1 MLRSN
6 AAGTYIWFSIHDTH
20 LSDKRVGGWDRKR
33 GHRGTPRIVHKRR
46 ARRARNGTQM
56 VLASRCV
63 YSAAFWQHCF
73 VTATCPLSH
82 LSGLSCQ
89 SSGDSGG
96 GELGGDSRCT
106 ITWQNLRF
114 GSPNNRGS
122 SHHHSSLHLY
132 RNSTEGGVGRESS
145 RLWALRLRRC
155 GTDLVLLIRHW
166 ISTGYLRR
174 HVAT

>member
-6 AAGTYIWFSIHDTH
+6 AAGTYVWFSIHDTH

-56 VLASRCV
+56 ALASRCV
-63 YSAAFWQHCF
+63 YSAAVTTAAVQ
-73 VTATCPLSH
+73 TATCPLSH

-106 ITWQNLRF
+106 ITWI
-114 GSPNNRGS
+114 
-122 SHHHSSLHLY
+122 SLGWGVGMDGGPGL
-132 RNSTEGGVGRESS
+132 GVGRYPAAAG
-145 RLWALRLRRC
+145 RKPARGVGRYALARGVSDRYGTVTRPLRQ
-155 GTDLVLLIRHW
+155 LA
-166 ISTGYLRR
+166 
-174 HVAT
+174 ATRDS